1 MMKKLISGL
10 VLLAMLAC
18 LVLPAA
24 AAEPTAL
31 PMTVAE
37 AVDGVSAYCTAAM
50 QAAGTYSDWSIL
62 QLARSGNLTDA
73 MRQDYLASLAEKLRA
88 CGGVLDKSYYT
99 QYSRTILALTAC
111 GENARDFAGY
121 DLTAPLAN
129 YDQTVWQ
136 GVNGAA
142 FALIAMDSVSY
153 GFAASGTSSRAR
165 LVAYLLAQEL
175 PGGGW
180 DYSGKTADPDQTA
193 MVLQA
198 LAPYRTQANVSA
210 AIDRALNV
218 LSGMQKDDG
227 SFDAWGASSS
237 ESISQVLVA
246 LCALG
251 IDPAKDSRFVR
262 ANGAWL
268 VSALMSFRVQTE
280 TGLAFGHTNRTAN
293 YMATEQAGY
302 ALAAYERFLAGQP
315 ALYTMTDTTYGTH
328 TCVRY
333 RDTARHWAQPYVCA
347 VTEQGLMNGVGNDCF
362 DPEGTLNRA
371 MLATVLWRA
380 SGSPAADGGSFSDVP
395 AGQWYS
401 TAVSWAQQSGI
412 VQGVGENRFAPM
424 DSITREQLAVML
436 WRASGSPGSTQSLA
450 AFRKRRQ
457 KFRGGPQ
464 TQNTRQPA
472 DVFASF
478 HQQDVRIQQ
487 RDQIPEE
494 ARMPPMDHGFALA
507 VLRIAQ
513 PHNGPF
519 RAHQKRG
526 IRVRLVQFVMGVFGN
541 GDFEASGFQT
551 LGKPGNER
559 RLAGIAEPYDTDG
572 LHTDLLW

>member
-153 GFAASGTSSRAR
+153 GFAASGSNSRAR

-218 LSGMQKDDG
+218 LS
-227 SFDAWGASSS
+227 
-237 ESISQVLVA
+237 
-246 LCALG
+246 LG
-251 IDPAKDSRFVR
+251 ID
-262 ANGAWL
+262 
-268 VSALMSFRVQTE
+268 
-280 TGLAFGHTNRTAN
+280 
-293 YMATEQAGY
+293 
-302 ALAAYERFLAGQP
+302 LAGPCGAVCPRHRPGKGQP
-315 ALYTMTDTTYGTH
+315 LCPCER
-328 TCVRY
+328 CV
-333 RDTARHWAQPYVCA
+333 ARQ
-347 VTEQGLMNGVGNDCF
+347 
-362 DPEGTLNRA
+362 RA
-371 MLATVLWRA
+371 DELPR
-380 SGSPAADGGSFSDVP
+380 ADGNRPCLRPHEPHGKLYGHG
-395 AGQWYS
+395 AG
-401 TAVSWAQQSGI
+401 GL
-412 VQGVGENRFAPM
+412 RP
-424 DSITREQLAVML
+424 
-436 WRASGSPGSTQSLA
+436 
-450 AFRKRRQ
+450 
-457 KFRGGPQ
+457 RG
-464 TQNTRQPA
+464 
-472 DVFASF
+472 
-478 HQQDVRIQQ
+478 
-487 RDQIPEE
+487 
-494 ARMPPMDHGFALA
+494 L
-507 VLRIAQ
+507 
-513 PHNGPF
+513 
-519 RAHQKRG
+519 
-526 IRVRLVQFVMGVFGN
+526 
-541 GDFEASGFQT
+541 
-551 LGKPGNER
+551 
-559 RLAGIAEPYDTDG
+559 
-572 LHTDLLW
+572 

>member
-180 DYSGKTADPDQTA
+180 DYSGKAADPDQTA

-315 ALYTMTDTTYGTH
+315 ALYTMTDTTYGAH

-333 RDTARHWAQPYVCA
+333 RDTARPLGAALCLRGDGAGPHEWRRRRLLRPRGHAEPRHARHGPVARLRQPRSGRRQLFRTSRPGSGTPRPFRGRSRAALCRAWAKTASRRWTASRASSSPLCSGAPPAAPGARRALQPSRMPGRA
-347 VTEQGLMNGVGNDCF
+347 PTGEHGAGVGCGARHSERHGRQTGPRRHGDASAGSGHA
-362 DPEGTLNRA
+362 DALSAVR
-371 MLATVLWRA
+371 VL
-380 SGSPAADGGSFSDVP
+380 P
-395 AGQWYS
+395 
-401 TAVSWAQQSGI
+401 
-412 VQGVGENRFAPM
+412 
-424 DSITREQLAVML
+424 
-436 WRASGSPGSTQSLA
+436 
-450 AFRKRRQ
+450 
-457 KFRGGPQ
+457 
-464 TQNTRQPA
+464 
-472 DVFASF
+472 
-478 HQQDVRIQQ
+478 
-487 RDQIPEE
+487 
-494 ARMPPMDHGFALA
+494 
-507 VLRIAQ
+507 
-513 PHNGPF
+513 
-519 RAHQKRG
+519 
-526 IRVRLVQFVMGVFGN
+526 
-541 GDFEASGFQT
+541 
-551 LGKPGNER
+551 
-559 RLAGIAEPYDTDG
+559 
-572 LHTDLLW
+572 

>member
-136 GVNGAA
+136 GRERRGLCPHCHGLRV
-142 FALIAMDSVSY
+142 LRLRSLRHEL
-153 GFAASGTSSRAR
+153 RAR

-246 LCALG
+246 LCTLG
-251 IDPAKDSRFVR
+251 IDRR
-262 ANGAWL
+262 
-268 VSALMSFRVQTE
+268 
-280 TGLAFGHTNRTAN
+280 RTA
-293 YMATEQAGY
+293 
-302 ALAAYERFLAGQP
+302 ALSAR
-315 ALYTMTDTTYGTH
+315 
-328 TCVRY
+328 
-333 RDTARHWAQPYVCA
+333 TAR
-347 VTEQGLMNGVGNDCF
+347 
-362 DPEGTLNRA
+362 
-371 MLATVLWRA
+371 
-380 SGSPAADGGSFSDVP
+380 GSS
-395 AGQWYS
+395 
-401 TAVSWAQQSGI
+401 
-412 VQGVGENRFAPM
+412 
-424 DSITREQLAVML
+424 
-436 WRASGSPGSTQSLA
+436 
-450 AFRKRRQ
+450 
-457 KFRGGPQ
+457 
-464 TQNTRQPA
+464 
-472 DVFASF
+472 
-478 HQQDVRIQQ
+478 
-487 RDQIPEE
+487 
-494 ARMPPMDHGFALA
+494 AR
-507 VLRIAQ
+507 
-513 PHNGPF
+513 
-519 RAHQKRG
+519 
-526 IRVRLVQFVMGVFGN
+526 
-541 GDFEASGFQT
+541 
-551 LGKPGNER
+551 
-559 RLAGIAEPYDTDG
+559 
-572 LHTDLLW
+572 

>member
-218 LSGMQKDDG
+218 LSCMQKDDG

-315 ALYTMTDTTYGTH
+315 ALYTMTDTTYGAH

-362 DPEGTLNRA
+362 DPEGTVPCSPRSSGALPAAPQQTAAAFPTSRPGSGTPRPFRGRSRA
-371 MLATVLWRA
+371 ALCRAWAKTASRRWTASRA
-380 SGSPAADGGSFSDVP
+380 SSSPLCSGAPPAAPGARRALQPSRMPG
-395 AGQWYS
+395 
-401 TAVSWAQQSGI
+401 
-412 VQGVGENRFAPM
+412 RAP
-424 DSITREQLAVML
+424 TGRARR
-436 WRASGSPGSTQSLA
+436 WRGPWSA
-450 AFRKRRQ
+450 AF
-457 KFRGGPQ
+457 
-464 TQNTRQPA
+464 
-472 DVFASF
+472 
-478 HQQDVRIQQ
+478 
-487 RDQIPEE
+487 
-494 ARMPPMDHGFALA
+494 
-507 VLRIAQ
+507 
-513 PHNGPF
+513 
-519 RAHQKRG
+519 
-526 IRVRLVQFVMGVFGN
+526 
-541 GDFEASGFQT
+541 
-551 LGKPGNER
+551 
-559 RLAGIAEPYDTDG
+559 
-572 LHTDLLW
+572 

>member
-1 MMKKLISGL
+1 
-10 VLLAMLAC
+10 
-18 LVLPAA
+18 
-24 AAEPTAL
+24 
-31 PMTVAE
+31 MTVAE

-180 DYSGKTADPDQTA
+180 DYSGKAADPDQTA

-227 SFDAWGASSS
+227 SFDAWGASS
-237 ESISQVLVA
+237 
-246 LCALG
+246 
-251 IDPAKDSRFVR
+251 
-262 ANGAWL
+262 
-268 VSALMSFRVQTE
+268 
-280 TGLAFGHTNRTAN
+280 
-293 YMATEQAGY
+293 
-302 ALAAYERFLAGQP
+302 
-315 ALYTMTDTTYGTH
+315 
-328 TCVRY
+328 
-333 RDTARHWAQPYVCA
+333 
-347 VTEQGLMNGVGNDCF
+347 
-362 DPEGTLNRA
+362 
-371 MLATVLWRA
+371 
-380 SGSPAADGGSFSDVP
+380 
-395 AGQWYS
+395 
-401 TAVSWAQQSGI
+401 
-412 VQGVGENRFAPM
+412 
-424 DSITREQLAVML
+424 
-436 WRASGSPGSTQSLA
+436 
-450 AFRKRRQ
+450 
-457 KFRGGPQ
+457 
-464 TQNTRQPA
+464 
-472 DVFASF
+472 
-478 HQQDVRIQQ
+478 
-487 RDQIPEE
+487 
-494 ARMPPMDHGFALA
+494 
-507 VLRIAQ
+507 
-513 PHNGPF
+513 
-519 RAHQKRG
+519 
-526 IRVRLVQFVMGVFGN
+526 
-541 GDFEASGFQT
+541 
-551 LGKPGNER
+551 
-559 RLAGIAEPYDTDG
+559 
-572 LHTDLLW
+572 

>member
-24 AAEPTAL
+24 AAEPPAL

-251 IDPAKDSRFVR
+251 IHPAKDSRFVR

-293 YMATEQAGY
+293 YMSTVQAGY

-315 ALYTMTDTTYGTH
+315 ALYTMTATTYGAP

-347 VTEQGLMNGVGNDCF
+347 VTEQGLMNGVGGDCF

-380 SGSPAADGGSFSDVP
+380 SGSP
-395 AGQWYS
+395 
-401 TAVSWAQQSGI
+401 
-412 VQGVGENRFAPM
+412 
-424 DSITREQLAVML
+424 
-436 WRASGSPGSTQSLA
+436 GSTQSLA
-450 AFRKRRQ
+450 AFPDA
-457 KFRGGPQ
+457 G
-464 TQNTRQPA
+464 TCS
-472 DVFASF
+472 DWAST
-478 HQQDVRIQQ
+478 
-487 RDQIPEE
+487 
-494 ARMPPMDHGFALA
+494 ALA
-507 VLRIAQ
+507 WAVE
-513 PHNGPF
+513 
-519 RAHQKRG
+519 RG
-526 IRVRLVQFVMGVFGN
+526 ILN
-541 GDFEASGFQT
+541 GMDG
-551 LGKPGNER
+551 
-559 RLAGIAEPYDTDG
+559 RLAPGGTATRAQAAAMLTRY
-572 LHTDLLW
+572 LQ

>member
-333 RDTARHWAQPYVCA
+333 RDTARHWGAALCLRSDGAGPHEWRRRRLLRPRGHAEPRHARHGPVARLRQP
-347 VTEQGLMNGVGNDCF
+347 
-362 DPEGTLNRA
+362 R
-371 MLATVLWRA
+371 
-380 SGSPAADGGSFSDVP
+380 SGRRQLCRRP

-450 AFRKRRQ
+450 AFPDA
-457 KFRGGPQ
+457 G
-464 TQNTRQPA
+464 TCS
-472 DVFASF
+472 DWAST
-478 HQQDVRIQQ
+478 
-487 RDQIPEE
+487 
-494 ARMPPMDHGFALA
+494 ALA
-507 VLRIAQ
+507 WAVE
-513 PHNGPF
+513 
-519 RAHQKRG
+519 RG
-526 IRVRLVQFVMGVFGN
+526 ILN
-541 GDFEASGFQT
+541 GMDG
-551 LGKPGNER
+551 
-559 RLAGIAEPYDTDG
+559 RLAPGGTATRAQAAAMLTRY
-572 LHTDLLW
+572 LQ

>member
-1 MMKKLISGL
+1 M
-10 VLLAMLAC
+10 
-18 LVLPAA
+18 
-24 AAEPTAL
+24 
-31 PMTVAE
+31 
-37 AVDGVSAYCTAAM
+37 
-50 QAAGTYSDWSIL
+50 
-62 QLARSGNLTDA
+62 
-73 MRQDYLASLAEKLRA
+73 
-88 CGGVLDKSYYT
+88 
-99 QYSRTILALTAC
+99 
-111 GENARDFAGY
+111 
-121 DLTAPLAN
+121 
-129 YDQTVWQ
+129 
-136 GVNGAA
+136 NGAA

-380 SGSPAADGGSFSDVP
+380 SGSPAADGGGTLRPFRGRSR
-395 AGQWYS
+395 AALCRAWAK
-401 TAVSWAQQSGI
+401 TASRRWTAS
-412 VQGVGENRFAPM
+412 
-424 DSITREQLAVML
+424 
-436 WRASGSPGSTQSLA
+436 RASSSPLCSGAPPAAPGARRALRPSRMPGRAPTGRARRWRGPWSA
-450 AFRKRRQ
+450 AF
-457 KFRGGPQ
+457 
-464 TQNTRQPA
+464 
-472 DVFASF
+472 
-478 HQQDVRIQQ
+478 
-487 RDQIPEE
+487 
-494 ARMPPMDHGFALA
+494 
-507 VLRIAQ
+507 
-513 PHNGPF
+513 
-519 RAHQKRG
+519 
-526 IRVRLVQFVMGVFGN
+526 
-541 GDFEASGFQT
+541 
-551 LGKPGNER
+551 
-559 RLAGIAEPYDTDG
+559 
-572 LHTDLLW
+572 

>member
-1 MMKKLISGL
+1 MMKKLISGR

-293 YMATEQAGY
+293 YMATVQAGY
-302 ALAAYERFLAGQP
+302 ALAAYERFLVHHDGHDLRHTHLRPLPRHGPPLGAALCLRGDGAGPHEWRRQRLLRSRGNAEP
-315 ALYTMTDTTYGTH
+315 CH
-328 TCVRY
+328 
-333 RDTARHWAQPYVCA
+333 ARHDPLARFRQPRSRRRQFFRRPGRAVVLHGRFVGAAERHCA
-347 VTEQGLMNGVGNDCF
+347 GRGRKPLRADGQHHARAARRYALARLRQPREHAEPCGLPGCRDVLRLGEHGAGVGRGARHSERHGRQTGPRRHGDASAGSGHA
-362 DPEGTLNRA
+362 DALPAVR
-371 MLATVLWRA
+371 VL
-380 SGSPAADGGSFSDVP
+380 P
-395 AGQWYS
+395 
-401 TAVSWAQQSGI
+401 
-412 VQGVGENRFAPM
+412 
-424 DSITREQLAVML
+424 
-436 WRASGSPGSTQSLA
+436 
-450 AFRKRRQ
+450 
-457 KFRGGPQ
+457 
-464 TQNTRQPA
+464 
-472 DVFASF
+472 
-478 HQQDVRIQQ
+478 
-487 RDQIPEE
+487 
-494 ARMPPMDHGFALA
+494 
-507 VLRIAQ
+507 
-513 PHNGPF
+513 
-519 RAHQKRG
+519 
-526 IRVRLVQFVMGVFGN
+526 
-541 GDFEASGFQT
+541 
-551 LGKPGNER
+551 
-559 RLAGIAEPYDTDG
+559 
-572 LHTDLLW
+572 

>member
-175 PGGGW
+175 RAAVGTIPARRPTPTRPPW
-180 DYSGKTADPDQTA
+180 CCKPSRPT
-193 MVLQA
+193 A
-198 LAPYRTQANVSA
+198 LAGKRLCGHRPRPE
-210 AIDRALNV
+210 RA
-218 LSGMQKDDG
+218 Q
-227 SFDAWGASSS
+227 
-237 ESISQVLVA
+237 
-246 LCALG
+246 
-251 IDPAKDSRFVR
+251 
-262 ANGAWL
+262 
-268 VSALMSFRVQTE
+268 
-280 TGLAFGHTNRTAN
+280 
-293 YMATEQAGY
+293 
-302 ALAAYERFLAGQP
+302 
-315 ALYTMTDTTYGTH
+315 
-328 TCVRY
+328 
-333 RDTARHWAQPYVCA
+333 RHA
-347 VTEQGLMNGVGNDCF
+347 
-362 DPEGTLNRA
+362 EG
-371 MLATVLWRA
+371 
-380 SGSPAADGGSFSDVP
+380 
-395 AGQWYS
+395 
-401 TAVSWAQQSGI
+401 
-412 VQGVGENRFAPM
+412 
-424 DSITREQLAVML
+424 
-436 WRASGSPGSTQSLA
+436 
-450 AFRKRRQ
+450 RRQ
-457 KFRGGPQ
+457 
-464 TQNTRQPA
+464 
-472 DVFASF
+472 
-478 HQQDVRIQQ
+478 
-487 RDQIPEE
+487 
-494 ARMPPMDHGFALA
+494 L
-507 VLRIAQ
+507 
-513 PHNGPF
+513 
-519 RAHQKRG
+519 
-526 IRVRLVQFVMGVFGN
+526 
-541 GDFEASGFQT
+541 
-551 LGKPGNER
+551 
-559 RLAGIAEPYDTDG
+559 
-572 LHTDLLW
+572 

>member
-153 GFAASGTSSRAR
+153 GFAASGSNSRAR

-302 ALAAYERFLAGQP
+302 ALAAYERFLA
-315 ALYTMTDTTYGTH
+315 
-328 TCVRY
+328 
-333 RDTARHWAQPYVCA
+333 
-347 VTEQGLMNGVGNDCF
+347 
-362 DPEGTLNRA
+362 
-371 MLATVLWRA
+371 A
-380 SGSPAADGGSFSDVP
+380 S
-395 AGQWYS
+395 
-401 TAVSWAQQSGI
+401 
-412 VQGVGENRFAPM
+412 
-424 DSITREQLAVML
+424 
-436 WRASGSPGSTQSLA
+436 
-450 AFRKRRQ
+450 
-457 KFRGGPQ
+457 
-464 TQNTRQPA
+464 
-472 DVFASF
+472 
-478 HQQDVRIQQ
+478 
-487 RDQIPEE
+487 
-494 ARMPPMDHGFALA
+494 PPCT
-507 VLRIAQ
+507 
-513 PHNGPF
+513 P
-519 RAHQKRG
+519 
-526 IRVRLVQFVMGVFGN
+526 
-541 GDFEASGFQT
+541 
-551 LGKPGNER
+551 
-559 RLAGIAEPYDTDG
+559 
-572 LHTDLLW
+572 

>member
-129 YDQTVWQ
+129 Y
-136 GVNGAA
+136 
-142 FALIAMDSVSY
+142 
-153 GFAASGTSSRAR
+153 
-165 LVAYLLAQEL
+165 
-175 PGGGW
+175 
-180 DYSGKTADPDQTA
+180 DQTA

-371 MLATVLWRA
+371 MLATILWRA

-450 AFRKRRQ
+450 AFPDA
-457 KFRGGPQ
+457 G
-464 TQNTRQPA
+464 TCSNW
-472 DVFASF
+472 AST
-478 HQQDVRIQQ
+478 
-487 RDQIPEE
+487 
-494 ARMPPMDHGFALA
+494 ALA
-507 VLRIAQ
+507 WAVE
-513 PHNGPF
+513 
-519 RAHQKRG
+519 RG
-526 IRVRLVQFVMGVFGN
+526 ILN
-541 GDFEASGFQT
+541 GMDG
-551 LGKPGNER
+551 
-559 RLAGIAEPYDTDG
+559 RLAPGGTATRAQAAAMLTRY
-572 LHTDLLW
+572 LQ